1 MPTTPT
7 IFRSSNSTL
16 VLIPSK
22 QLVHNGLTNA
32 STLVIDRTC
41 SIALSNNLKDLYT
54 FSYTVCIQHRHF
66 LQPDNASNLW
76 GLYMESNIV
85 ELHCYHVIYTLN

>member
-1 MPTTPT
+1 
-7 IFRSSNSTL
+7 
-16 VLIPSK
+16 
-22 QLVHNGLTNA
+22 
-32 STLVIDRTC
+32 
-41 SIALSNNLKDLYT
+41 LYT